1 MLILILIA
9 LILFFC
15 VIFVWNMVSLN
26 EGFEEPEP
34 EPEEEE
40 DEADVE
46 ADEDLTS
53 RIDDYTKKN
62 K

>member
-1 MLILILIA
+1 MLILIA

-15 VIFVWNMVSLN
+15 VIFVWNMVSFN

-34 EPEEEE
+34 EEEEGEGEE
-40 DEADVE
+40 DIA

-53 RIDDYTKKN
+53 RIDDYTKK
-62 K
+62 KK